1 MKKAIVVIFIL
12 LVGAGSYWGYFKLK
26 TEILKTAVVEHLE
39 KQGFTSEDYSN
50 PKYVQDKSLR
60 GYKSDNIEII
70 FKEESNYTYYYI
82 KEGNKIKIFY
92 ARNKDT
98 GEADFTKRAL
108 KFD

>member
-12 LVGAGSYWGYFKLK
+12 LLGAGSYWGYFKLK
-26 TEILKTAVVEHLE
+26 MENLKTAVVEHLE

-82 KEGNKIKIFY
+82 KEKGEIKVFY
-92 ARNKDT
+92 ALNENTREEDYNKK
-98 GEADFTKRAL
+98 EPL
-108 KFD
+108 K